1 MIDTKLYELINEAQ
15 QRVLSTG
22 RNITIVV
29 NHKGQYAY
37 HIDITANGVDDQY
50 ADVHSKLKKVTS
62 YQIKYAT
69 NKDIIYIELT

>member
-1 MIDTKLYELINEAQ
+1 MIDTKLYELVNEAQ
-15 QRVLSTG
+15 QRVLATG
-22 RNITIVV
+22 RDISIVV
-29 NHKGQYAY
+29 NHKGMSAF
-37 HIDITANGVDDQY
+37 HIDITSSGVDGQY